1 MYSEKETMSVLYAL
15 VGVVQKLKIISDSQL
30 KVWNCWLLMYFFQ
43 VWHAHWIRTQWISSG
58 VIFGHNATVLK
69 FLKLLLFFV
78 YLMELL
84 RFGFNLLKSY
94 NIFEFLGGVT
104 WHENCSVLW
113 FQIWH
118 VTRLMYILQFVT

>member
-1 MYSEKETMSVLYAL
+1 M
-15 VGVVQKLKIISDSQL
+15 
-30 KVWNCWLLMYFFQ
+30 
-43 VWHAHWIRTQWISSG
+43 SSG

-84 RFGFNLLKSY
+84 CFGFNLLNIAIPG

-104 WHENCSVLW
+104 SHEDCSVL
-113 FQIWH
+113 
-118 VTRLMYILQFVT
+118 